1 MKQALGRGAF
11 PAMERKDIYM
21 MTGLV
26 DKIANKVEKASD
38 VVVYQRPDVPED
50 YKETLREIFETIVKT
65 FRLFQEAVRL
75 FGPCETLQAFGSLAT
90 IRQKIAAISIMES
103 EIDDKECA
111 IMRAIFRSELPLA
124 RKIQLERFVQ
134 WITEISDV
142 IEDTAHRLDLLV
154 IRERI

>member
-1 MKQALGRGAF
+1 
-11 PAMERKDIYM
+11 
-21 MTGLV
+21 
-26 DKIANKVEKASD
+26 VEKASD
-38 VVVYQRPDVPED
+38 VVAYESPDVPED
-50 YKETLREIFETIVKT
+50 YKQTLHEIVETIVKM

-75 FGPCETLQAFGSLAT
+75 FAPCETLQAFDNLAT
-90 IRQKIAAISIMES
+90 IRQKIAAIGIMES

-111 IMRAIFRSELPLA
+111 MMRTIYRSGLPLA

-142 IEDTAHRLDLLV
+142 IEDASDRLDVLV